1 MINPIEVVVVVK
13 YVGTDDEG
21 HPHEAEQTFKF
32 APEDFWLEQ
41 SRPVEREYSNR
52 FGGRSRLTPL
62 DHLREVVIRG
72 KPKMDIYE
80 RKEGT

>member
-32 APEDFWLEQ
+32 LPDEFWLEQ
-41 SRPVEREYSNR
+41 SRPIERTSSMRGLGEIK
-52 FGGRSRLTPL
+52 PL
-62 DHLREVVIRG
+62 NHLREVVIRG
-72 KPKMDIYE
+72 KPKLVE
-80 RKEGT
+80 A